1 MGGQPF
7 ICLGRL
13 REIPRNGQSHGR
25 LHVVP
30 GIGLL
35 TVAPRN
41 FAAGPLGPRDQR
53 RRRLDVDR
61 LRVLRPESIQ
71 VEFHALSLCPQVEAV

>member
-7 ICLGRL
+7 IRLGRL
-13 REIPRNGQSHGR
+13 RKIPRNDQSHGR
-25 LHVVP
+25 LHMVP

-35 TVAPRN
+35 TVAPWN
-41 FAAGPLGPRDQR
+41 FTAGPLGPRNQR
-53 RRRLDVDR
+53 RRRFDVDR
-61 LRVLRPESIQ
+61 LRVLRSESIQ